1 METQSP
7 LSDFIKYKPDDLDE
21 YLRALQRDLNVRN
34 EINKSL
40 EKEVRACEAN
50 SMAINN
56 FIERYDTTVKDQ
68 LSTLIALNSDLKKQV
83 SLNKEL
89 KDKTMEY
96 KNLLNSERCTDM
108 RNKLNEIKEI
118 KQELQLFLDERGIPA
133 PKI

>member
-21 YLRALQRDLNVRN
+21 NLRALQRDLNVRN

-68 LSTLIALNSDLKKQV
+68 LSTLIALNSDFKKQV
-83 SLNKEL
+83 NLHKEL

-108 RNKLNEIKEI
+108 RNKLNQIKEI
-118 KQELQLFLDERGIPA
+118 KQELQLFLEERGIPA

>member
-7 LSDFIKYKPDDLDE
+7 LPEFIKYKPDDLDE

-83 SLNKEL
+83 SLNKKL

-108 RNKLNEIKEI
+108 RNKLNQIKEI
-118 KQELQLFLDERGIPA
+118 KQELQLFLYERGIPA

>member
-7 LSDFIKYKPDDLDE
+7 LPEFIKYKPDDLDE

-83 SLNKEL
+83 SLNKKL

-108 RNKLNEIKEI
+108 RNKLNQIKEI

>member
-7 LSDFIKYKPDDLDE
+7 LPEFIKYKPDDLDE

-68 LSTLIALNSDLKKQV
+68 LSALIALNSDFKKQV
-83 SLNKEL
+83 NLHKEL

-108 RNKLNEIKEI
+108 RNKLNQIKEI
-118 KQELQLFLDERGIPA
+118 KQELQLFLEERGIQDK
-133 PKI
+133 KI

>member
-7 LSDFIKYKPDDLDE
+7 LPEFIKYKPDELDE
-21 YLRALQRDLNVRN
+21 YLRALQRDLTVRN

-40 EKEVRACEAN
+40 EKEVRTCEAN

-68 LSTLIALNSDLKKQV
+68 LSALIALNSDFKKQV
-83 SLNKEL
+83 NLHKEL

-108 RNKLNEIKEI
+108 RNKLNQIKEI